1 MLLPQKA
8 VNKGLWAVKEHF
20 TRSTLQRAPYIAVI
34 TKFGLLNM
42 SRSNLI
48 NILGYLGLIPFLVPS
63 YLMAEGFF
71 YGAGLQSA
79 AIFGLYAPYVFIA
92 YSAIILSFLSGTLW
106 GHARQADAMPSGDG
120 LLQGAI
126 VFSNLVALSAW
137 ASLLLIYIAPIMTLF
152 AVCLLM
158 AGYLG
163 LLLLEGLVIGPQQK
177 QYWAMRIRLTSVVA
191 LTHLIAILL
200 MLTEL

>member
-1 MLLPQKA
+1 ML
-8 VNKGLWAVKEHF
+8 
-20 TRSTLQRAPYIAVI
+20 Y
-34 TKFGLLNM
+34 M
-42 SRSNLI
+42 SRSNLT

-71 YGAGLQSA
+71 FGAGLHSA

-106 GHARQADAMPSGDG
+106 AHARQPDAVPSGDG
-120 LLQGAI
+120 LLQGTI
-126 VFSNLVALSAW
+126 IFSNLVALGAW

-163 LLLLEGLVIGPQQK
+163 LLLLEGLVIGPQEK
-177 QYWAMRIRLTSVVA
+177 QYWTMRIRLTLVVA
-191 LTHLIAILL
+191 LTHLMAILL

>member
-1 MLLPQKA
+1 MIS
-8 VNKGLWAVKEHF
+8 NKSSEH
-20 TRSTLQRAPYIAVI
+20 STSRI
-34 TKFGLLNM
+34 TKLLGFAGLV
-42 SRSNLI
+42 
-48 NILGYLGLIPFLVPS
+48 PFLVPVV
-63 YLMAEGFF
+63 LMVQGALSVKGF
-71 YGAGLQSA
+71 QSA

-106 GHARQADAMPSGDG
+106 GHARQADAMSSGDG

-163 LLLLEGLVIGPQQK
+163 LLLIEGLVIGPQQK